1 LESARLA
8 TASVQ
13 RISLSSVIPYR
24 GIKPEIHESV
34 FIAEGARIIGD
45 VKIGKESSIWFNSVV
60 RGDVHSI
67 TIGER
72 TNIQDNCVLHVT
84 HKKFALLV
92 GSNVT
97 VGHNAVLHGC
107 TIGDYCLIGMGAIVL
122 DNATVHPRSLIAA
135 GALVQQGFEVPE
147 GTLVAGVP
155 AKVKRPLTAEE
166 AAFLEQSAQNY
177 VDYVKTYRE

>member
-1 LESARLA
+1 VAAA
-8 TASVQ
+8 TVCGAE
-13 RISLSSVIPYR
+13 LSSVLLYR
-24 GIKPEIHESV
+24 GIKPKIHKSV

-45 VKIGKESSIWFNSVV
+45 VEIGRESSIWFNTVV

-84 HKKFALLV
+84 HKKFALHI

-97 VGHNAVLHGC
+97 VGHSAVLHGC

-122 DNATVHPRSLIAA
+122 DNAVIHSRSFVAA
-135 GALVQQGFEVPE
+135 GALVQENFEVPE

-155 AKVKRPLTAEE
+155 AKIKRPLTTEE
-166 AAFLEQSAQNY
+166 AAFLERSAQNY